1 MNTFGYIVRRLARS
15 FGFRNERERMVVAR
29 REAQL
34 LSEAENIL
42 GQMAWEHTEN
52 IEELSNEYWQ
62 IKEIS
67 AKQITLSEEITLY
80 EAENRRLQE
89 EHDKLEA
96 QIESQIEAMNQRK
109 AEKMKEAMQLMHQAE
124 EKRHRAEL
132 TTKKFSGTKT
142 KYKVLSQQGG
152 EKSQLD
158 EVLQSLQKLKE
169 IYAGQKAEIQ
179 ANSAEIQ
186 QKEQEAAEILEEI
199 NQCRSKAREQLTAMI
214 TEVGKSSNLVAK
226 RSAEL
231 GSLSRTKKQLIYDV
245 GTFLS
250 INSESKNPE
259 IRKVLNRAKGLISKI
274 KTLRRSI
281 AFNNLLSGREG

>member
-1 MNTFGYIVRRLARS
+1 MNAFGYIVRRLARS
-15 FGFRNERERMVVAR
+15 FGLRNERERMVVAR

-52 IEELSNEYWQ
+52 IEELSDEYWQ

-67 AKQITLSEEITLY
+67 SKQITLSEEIRLH
-80 EAENRRLQE
+80 EVENRRLQV

-96 QIESQIEAMNQRK
+96 QIEAQIEILNQRK
-109 AEKMKEAMQLMHQAE
+109 ADKMKEAMQLMHQAE
-124 EKRHRAEL
+124 EKRHKAEL
-132 TTKKFSGTKT
+132 TKKKFSGAKT
-142 KYKVLSQQGG
+142 KYKFLSQQG
-152 EKSQLD
+152 EEENQLE
-158 EVLQSLQKLKE
+158 EVLKSLHNLKE

-186 QKEQEAAEILEEI
+186 QKEKEAADIVEEI
-199 NQCRSKAREQLTAMI
+199 NLCRNDARERLTAMI

-226 RSAEL
+226 RSAEIGAL
-231 GSLSRTKKQLIYDV
+231 NRTKKQLIYDV

-250 INSESKNPE
+250 INSGSKNPE
-259 IRKVLNRAKGLISKI
+259 IRKVINHTKGLIAKI
-274 KTLRRSI
+274 DTLRRSI